1 MQVVPEIRAELGRQ
15 KLSYAELAD
24 SLKTTRQ
31 KIWRILTDDNR
42 PLKDQEIKAIAD
54 VLGIPAFELV
64 RRAEEAET
72 KKAHRNDCN

>member
-54 VLGIPAFELV
+54 VLGVPASELV
-64 RRAEEAET
+64 RRAEEAEER
-72 KKAHRNDCN
+72 KAGK